1 MSRENSSTTGLIPS
15 SSSGSSPIN
24 SEAIHQLISNTN
36 DKDMIFY
43 EYEIVDR
50 EKEQKWA
57 RKQARKYGL
66 CLCSRWLFLLV
77 GNAILVTLICSI
89 CAIIIYVNTPIDLT
103 YQPLSYGRSCSTG
116 I

>member
-1 MSRENSSTTGLIPS
+1 MSRGSTRKSQPSTPVNSD
-15 SSSGSSPIN
+15 
-24 SEAIHQLISNTN
+24 AIHELINETHEN
-36 DKDMIFY
+36 DMIFY

-77 GNAILVTLICSI
+77 GNAILVALICSI
-89 CAIIIYVNTPIDLT
+89 SAIILYVNTPIDLT

-116 I
+116 KY